1 MAKTIEI
8 LQVAVV
14 CWYLVVVE
22 LGPAFRHV
30 QNYHGTWV
38 LATGALAV
46 CGTSV

>member
-1 MAKTIEI
+1 MAKTMEI

-14 CWYLVVVE
+14 CWYLVE
-22 LGPAFRHV
+22 LGRAFRHV
-30 QNYHGTWV
+30 QNYHGIWV